1 MCWSGTGRCRESLVR
16 VSPQLW
22 IGFAVLLL
30 TIAVSLAG
38 DAPVR
43 SLVHYGLAVAPVAWR
58 HGMGAGFLFAGLA
71 TLAELTAGAFPTRA
85 EWSGQEAGEGLF
97 TYLKLSAIAA
107 GVALGKRASNRPR
120 QP

>member
-1 MCWSGTGRCRESLVR
+1 MNRLSR

-43 SLVHYGLAVAPVAWR
+43 SLVPYGLAVAPAAWR

-71 TLAELTAGAFPTRA
+71 TLAALTAGK
-85 EWSGQEAGEGLF
+85 QEAGEGLF

-107 GVALGKRASNRPR
+107 GVALGKRASKRPR

>member
-1 MCWSGTGRCRESLVR
+1 MNHLPLA
-16 VSPQLW
+16 SPHWMGL
-22 IGFAVLLL
+22 AVLLL
-30 TIAVSLAG
+30 TIAVSLVG

-43 SLVHYGLAVAPVAWR
+43 SLIPYGLAVAPVAWR

-71 TLAELTAGAFPTRA
+71 TLAALAAGAFPTRE
-85 EWSGQEAGEGLF
+85 EWSGQEVGEGLF

-107 GVALGKRASNRPR
+107 GVALGKRARTKPR